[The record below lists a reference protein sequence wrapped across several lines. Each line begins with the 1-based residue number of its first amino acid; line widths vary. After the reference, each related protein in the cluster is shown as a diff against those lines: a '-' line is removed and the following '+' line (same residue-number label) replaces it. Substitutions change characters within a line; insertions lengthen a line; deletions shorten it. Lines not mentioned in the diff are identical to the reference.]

1 MRRRL
6 RLLRRLV
13 RRLLVRR
20 PSQLLAHDLCL
31 LSETRLAK
39 SSFFM
44 VIRVALAQ
52 LLAMAGR
59 AQGLGDGLLRVPLDV
74 AVVEVHAHP
83 AVLAVLCH
91 AARVP

>member
-13 RRLLVRR
+13 PRLLERR
-20 PSQLLAHDLCL
+20 PSQLLAHDLWV

-44 VIRVALAQ
+44 LIRVALAQ
-52 LLAMAGR
+52 LLAN
-59 AQGLGDGLLRVPLDV
+59 
-74 AVVEVHAHP
+74 
-83 AVLAVLCH
+83 C
-91 AARVP
+91 